1 MEILTGI
8 KARGDVQ
15 AVIEH
20 SSGRIDVIE
29 FPNAI
34 LMAGRYALAS
44 SLANS
49 FNGNYPYYISRM
61 VFGNGGTANGS
72 PKFVSTD
79 RIALYS
85 GTPIASKPVVATI
98 DPNVPSQVILT
109 SVLTVNDANS
119 YALSEM
125 ALQMANDELYSMV
138 TFPDLNKTD
147 QMQITWSWRLS
158 FV

>member
-1 MEILTGI
+1 MELYSGI

-15 AVIEH
+15 ALIEH
-20 SSGRIDVIE
+20 ASGRVDVIE
-29 FPNAI
+29 FPNTV
-34 LMAGRYALAS
+34 LMAGRNALAS

-49 FNGNYPYYISRM
+49 FNGNYPFYISRM
-61 VFGNGGTANGS
+61 VFGTGGTANGS

-79 RIALYS
+79 RIALYGS
-85 GTPIASKPVVATI
+85 IAASKPVVATV

-109 SVLTVNDANS
+109 SILTVNDANS
-119 YALSEM
+119 SVLSEM
-125 ALQMANDELYSMV
+125 ALQMGNDELYSMV
-138 TFPDLNKTD
+138 TFPDLTKTD